1 MRRRLGIALIGMVV
15 ASLTLTGLGTIV
27 LAAVGDRAAT
37 EDNLREQAE
46 AFGSLLEELAFVPAD
61 AGAGNVRS
69 RLERITRT
77 ISVEGIGVVVL
88 PRAGAA
94 PIGELPPG
102 ITIDDL
108 DIEALRA
115 GQTISGQ
122 KGNLI
127 WAAAASTNRAGVP
140 QLLVLTRDPDPILLP
155 AFRWFVVAGLATIG
169 LAVLITVRLSRRLTS
184 PIQDASRAAARIAGG
199 DLSARIPEQQAE
211 IGGEVGELVN
221 SINAMADNLDR
232 SRALERQFLLSVSHD
247 LRTPLTSIKG
257 YGEALADGAV
267 DDPVRVGAIIE
278 SESKR
283 LERLVGDLLL
293 LARLEGTGFE
303 YSLAATDVAALVRA
317 TALGLRHEATAR
329 GVDLTVRVPEETSI
343 ATVDADRYAQVVS
356 NLVGNALRFADR
368 TAVVTVWEAEGRI
381 HLSVADDGPG
391 ISDDDLPFVF
401 ERLYVAQNNPKVK
414 ESGSGLGLAIVREL
428 VEGMGGAVMARR
440 SSIGGAELVA
450 SFRPAP
456 ESARVRL
463 SDGG

>member
-1 MRRRLGIALIGMVV
+1 MVV
-15 ASLTLTGLGTIV
+15 ASLTLAGLGTII

-37 EDNLREQAE
+37 EDDLREQAE
-46 AFGSLLEELAFVPAD
+46 AFGSLLEELTFVPAD
-61 AGAGNVRS
+61 ADAGNVRS

-88 PRAGAA
+88 PRTGGA
-94 PIGELPPG
+94 PIGDLPPG

-108 DIEALRA
+108 DIDALRA
-115 GQTISGQ
+115 GETISGQ
-122 KGNLI
+122 KGSLI
-127 WAAAASTNRAGVP
+127 WAAAGSTNRAGIP

-184 PIQDASRAAARIAGG
+184 PIQDASSAAARIAAG
-199 DLSARIPEQQAE
+199 DLSARIPEEQAE
-211 IGGEVGELVN
+211 IGGEVGELVT

-267 DDPVRVGAIIE
+267 DDPIRVGAIIE
-278 SESKR
+278 NESKR

-303 YSLAATDVAALVRA
+303 FSLASTDVAALVRA
-317 TALGLRHEATAR
+317 TALGLRHEASDR
-329 GVDLTVRVPEETSI
+329 GVDLTVRVPEEASV

-356 NLVGNALRFADR
+356 NLVGNALRFADH
-368 TAVVTVWEAEGRI
+368 TAVVTLWEAEGRI

-428 VEGMGGAVMARR
+428 VEGMGGTVMARR
-440 SSIGGAELVA
+440 SNIGGAELVA
-450 SFRPAP
+450 SFTPT
-456 ESARVRL
+456 
-463 SDGG
+463 